1 MDEGKMI
8 ELIEDV
14 AGLKVSMASIEGK
27 LDDLC
32 HRLLGNGQPGIVAEL
47 RQTDTALGER
57 ISRGERR
64 TTWLTGVWMGA
75 STVAMIVFAVLKFIL
90 HI

>member
-1 MDEGKMI
+1 MI

-14 AGLKVSMASIEGK
+14 AGLKVSVASIEGK

-32 HRLLGNGQPGIVAEL
+32 HQLLGNGQPGIVADL
-47 RQTDTALGER
+47 RRADTALGER
-57 ISRGERR
+57 IAKSERR
-64 TTWLTGVWMGA
+64 TTWLAGVWMGA
-75 STVAMIVFAVLKFIL
+75 STVVMVLVAVVKFIL